1 MENCFKNM
9 YKNTG
14 NIFSES
20 SVPSPLLKTKK
31 RDPRDANLQGKSRS
45 AEEEEEKERIE
56 ADLQFEHS
64 EEDDWEDEE
73 VVQGADSD
81 EDQLG
86 EGGDD
91 DWEDCDDSD
100 GEG

>member
-1 MENCFKNM
+1 M
-9 YKNTG
+9 
-14 NIFSES
+14 
-20 SVPSPLLKTKK
+20 
-31 RDPRDANLQGKSRS
+31 
-45 AEEEEEKERIE
+45 
-56 ADLQFEHS
+56 
-64 EEDDWEDEE
+64 
-73 VVQGADSD
+73 VQGADSD